1 MVGISYDTT
10 MTSTR
15 TDRIS
20 NQLFQPEVPLQGCM
34 KQCCISRIV
43 AGKEN
48 VSVKYIY
55 INTPSINHLISSR
68 SKTGIK
74 NYFHL
79 CRKALAD
86 LTTVKQTAS
95 FIFLLVTLT
104 MELLYTSAS
113 NTHTHTDSGYLGL
126 QVSYHFQY
134 QLVCLLISVLIG
146 WF

>member
-1 MVGISYDTT
+1 MTQPWRAHALIAFQISYSSQRFHCKVVWSNVASAGLSQEKK
-10 MTSTR
+10 TSQWN
-15 TDRIS
+15 I
-20 NQLFQPEVPLQGCM
+20 
-34 KQCCISRIV
+34 
-43 AGKEN
+43 
-48 VSVKYIY
+48 YIY
-55 INTPSINHLISSR
+55 IYTPSINHLISSR

-104 MELLYTSAS
+104 MEPLYTSAS
-113 NTHTHTDSGYLGL
+113 NTHTHTHTHTDSGYLGL